1 MSLDEWKG
9 PCPVAGV
16 SEFQAD
22 PALIEFYT
30 DRFDES
36 TRLSRPD
43 GRLEFMRIQELLRS
57 VLPPAPARVLDV
69 GGATGVHAAWL
80 AQDGYEVE
88 LIDIVPAHVRRA
100 RELARTLSRRFAA
113 TLGDARSLAQED
125 ASCDACLLLGPL
137 YHLVRPEDRARA
149 LSEAVRV
156 TRPQGVVVA
165 AAISRFAWPLD
176 SLRHRDEFPE
186 RMAAM
191 RAVIE
196 TGLHDRERGFTTAY
210 MHRPSELSA
219 ELEAAGLLDVSVLGV
234 EGPAWVLLYP
244 EIPEPQA
251 ANLLRSAVHA
261 ARLCEGDPDMVA
273 VSCHM
278 LASGRTA

>member
-1 MSLDEWKG
+1 MDRPGGQARSCRHAAASWARRSCVPETMSLDERKA
-9 PCPVAGV
+9 PCFVAAV
-16 SEFQAD
+16 SELQAD

-165 AAISRFAWPLD
+165 CGHIA
-176 SLRHRDEFPE
+176 LRLAVGLPAPPGRVSGADGGDAGSDRD
-186 RMAAM
+186 
-191 RAVIE
+191 
-196 TGLHDRERGFTTAY
+196 
-210 MHRPSELSA
+210 RPS
-219 ELEAAGLLDVSVLGV
+219 
-234 EGPAWVLLYP
+234 
-244 EIPEPQA
+244 
-251 ANLLRSAVHA
+251 
-261 ARLCEGDPDMVA
+261 
-273 VSCHM
+273 
-278 LASGRTA
+278 

>member
-1 MSLDEWKG
+1 M
-9 PCPVAGV
+9 
-16 SEFQAD
+16 
-22 PALIEFYT
+22 
-30 DRFDES
+30 
-36 TRLSRPD
+36 
-43 GRLEFMRIQELLRS
+43 
-57 VLPPAPARVLDV
+57 
-69 GGATGVHAAWL
+69 
-80 AQDGYEVE
+80 
-88 LIDIVPAHVRRA
+88 
-100 RELARTLSRRFAA
+100 
-113 TLGDARSLAQED
+113 
-125 ASCDACLLLGPL
+125 
-137 YHLVRPEDRARA
+137 
-149 LSEAVRV
+149 
-156 TRPQGVVVA
+156 A